1 MIMTIRTVILSVLGV
16 ALVIAYTFATTASES
31 PKKSGSVQLLAV
43 CDPPLTDN
51 DGDDICDND
60 DLDDDNDGIPD
71 SFEAENQLDSLDA
84 TDGLGDLDGDGF
96 SNLAE
101 FLAGSDPVAPTS
113 VPSPSVSTTTAAS
126 VLPLSRSAQ
135 VGNTVT
141 AFATILNVGPE
152 MLVNCT
158 LAPNTPLDA
167 TFFFNTTD
175 PATNAVTGAI
185 NEGANIAAASETVD
199 GTVNG
204 MASYVFGFTPTAAF
218 DPVDVSIRFSC
229 DNSDAVSVLS
239 GINTISLSAS
249 ETAVPD
255 IVALAATP
263 TANGVLSIPDIA
275 APGAFSVA
283 SVNLGASGGVTATAT
298 ANSQGVPLPLTLT
311 LCETDLSGAC
321 INPLVPAETVTTMVE
336 TEDTSTFSVFVSASE
351 VIDFAPGS
359 NRITV
364 EFRDDIDVVRG
375 STGVA
380 VEAMEPAPPV
390 GPTFTQV
397 QEVFTGNCA
406 FSGCHAGPNP
416 AANQSLE
423 AGVAFEMIVGVASV
437 QQSNLSRIEPNNPN
451 DSYLIRKLEGGPN
464 ISGSQMPL
472 GGSPLPQSTIDL
484 IRDWISAGALNN

>member
-1 MIMTIRTVILSVLGV
+1 MIMTIRTVIRSVLAV
-16 ALVIAYTFATTASES
+16 ALVIPYTFAATASDTPES
-31 PKKSGSVQLLAV
+31 SGVVGLLTV
-43 CDPPLTDN
+43 CDPPLNDN

-60 DLDDDNDGIPD
+60 DPDDDNDGIPD
-71 SFEAENQLDSLDA
+71 SFEVENELDSLDA
-84 TDGLGDLDGDGF
+84 SDGLSDLDGDGF

-101 FLAGSDPVAPTS
+101 FVAGSDPATPTS
-113 VPSPSVSTTTAAS
+113 VPSSNVAATLAAS

-135 VGNTVT
+135 VGDTVT
-141 AFATILNVGPE
+141 AFASVLNVGPE

-175 PATNAVTGAI
+175 PGDNSITGAT
-185 NEGANIAAASETVD
+185 NEGADIPATD
-199 GTVNG
+199 GADIG

-229 DNSDAVSVLS
+229 DNSDAVSVLP
-239 GINTISLSAS
+239 GINTFTLSAS
-249 ETAVPD
+249 DSAVPD
-255 IVALAATP
+255 VIALVATP
-263 TANGVLSIPDIA
+263 SQNGVLSIPDIA
-275 APGAFSVA
+275 APAAFSVA
-283 SVNLGASGGVTATAT
+283 TINLGAAGGVTATAT
-298 ANSQGVPLPLTLT
+298 SLGAPLPLTLT
-311 LCETDLSGAC
+311 LCETDPTTGAC
-321 INPLVPAETVTTMVE
+321 INPLAPAESVTTTVE
-336 TEDTSTFSVFVSASE
+336 TGGSPTFSVFASASE
-351 VIDFAPGS
+351 TIEFAPGS

-380 VEAMEPAPPV
+380 VEAMEPPPPV

-406 FSGCHAGPNP
+406 FSGCHAGPSP

-423 AGVAFEMIVGVASV
+423 AGVAFEMIVGVPSV
-437 QQSNLSRIEPNNPN
+437 QQSNLFRIDPSNPD
-451 DSYLIRKLEGGPN
+451 DSYLIRKLEGGPD

-472 GGSPLPQSTIDL
+472 GASPLPQSTIDL